1 MHNHFAWYYFNQ
13 FLESG
18 SKNLDYGLPLNGTFV
33 ELLLTMLDGPG
44 KEFRKKVALNPQQ
57 MALDDHLR
65 RWEDFPTEIYFI
77 FFLSHFVMIL
87 TE

>member
-1 MHNHFAWYYFNQ
+1 MMLFNQ

-18 SKNLDYGLPLNGTFV
+18 SKNLDYGLALNGTFV
-33 ELLLTMLDGPG
+33 KLLLTMLDSPG

-65 RWEDFPTEIYFI
+65 R
-77 FFLSHFVMIL
+77 
-87 TE
+87 

>member
-1 MHNHFAWYYFNQ
+1 M
-13 FLESG
+13 SG
-18 SKNLDYGLPLNGTFV
+18 SKNVDYGLPLNGTFV

-65 RWEDFPTEIYFI
+65 R
-77 FFLSHFVMIL
+77 
-87 TE
+87 